1 MNDGRHAS
9 ISKLPSELLRRLTP
23 KRRELVRPIFD
34 RPRDYV
40 LLSIR
45 KLAATLDADA
55 MAILRTI
62 RSMGFDGYG
71 EFRLYLHELALVQAT
86 QLDPM
91 QPRPVGGKRLVAQLR
106 DTLARDASHLS
117 ALRQGLDAGRLEHV
131 ARRLYS
137 ARRIVL
143 LGGDLA
149 SVLVTFL
156 QYNLAVIDLP
166 SVACTRPGEVV
177 HGVRGVQKADVVIA
191 ITFRRGLRQTVEGL
205 RQAHERGA
213 YCVAVT
219 DTHLSPLARFA
230 QECFVTPV
238 ESAVYGVSYVA
249 PMAFLNMLLVACAGT
264 RKARTTHLLKAA
276 AAEQRTGF
284 RWYEQDL
291 SGPGTSKQ

>member
-9 ISKLPSELLRRLTP
+9 LSKLPSELLRRLTP

-34 RPRDYV
+34 RPLDYV

-117 ALRQGLDAGRLEHV
+117 ALRQGPSIGR
-131 ARRLYS
+131 
-137 ARRIVL
+137 
-143 LGGDLA
+143 
-149 SVLVTFL
+149 
-156 QYNLAVIDLP
+156 
-166 SVACTRPGEVV
+166 
-177 HGVRGVQKADVVIA
+177 
-191 ITFRRGLRQTVEGL
+191 
-205 RQAHERGA
+205 
-213 YCVAVT
+213 
-219 DTHLSPLARFA
+219 
-230 QECFVTPV
+230 
-238 ESAVYGVSYVA
+238 VS
-249 PMAFLNMLLVACAGT
+249 LLVRKGGASGDFCRGKYKSGT
-264 RKARTTHLLKAA
+264 HQEELLNTYIYGRPANV
-276 AAEQRTGF
+276 
-284 RWYEQDL
+284 D
-291 SGPGTSKQ
+291 